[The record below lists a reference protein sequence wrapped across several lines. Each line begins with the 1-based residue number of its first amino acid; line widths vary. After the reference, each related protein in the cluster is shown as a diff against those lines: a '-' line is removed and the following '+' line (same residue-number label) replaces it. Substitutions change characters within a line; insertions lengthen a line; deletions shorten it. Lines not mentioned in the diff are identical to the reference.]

1 MDTRRLQ
8 LLLALSRLGS
18 MRAVADVH
26 HLTTSTVSQQ
36 IAALAR
42 ETGAQ
47 LIEPEGRRVR
57 LTPAGQR
64 LADHA
69 VTILAAVD
77 SARLDLDPD
86 AEPAGTV
93 RVGGFATGRA
103 GFPAADSRRPGGA
116 LSEGRIR
123 DQRVRADRSV
133 RAAHERRPRP
143 GADVR
148 LQPRPRLPRSGP
160 GDRPAVVGRVGTRRA
175 HRVPPTAAADI
186 GAYADQTWI
195 VNSRNTADEDAVRT
209 LASLAGFTP
218 RIAHEIDS
226 LDLVEDLI
234 VAGYGVGL
242 LPIGRPTHPDVTV
255 LPLSDPTVVLT
266 AYAATRRGRSTW
278 PPLRVVL
285 DRLRPPS
292 RRAVAAARLA
302 ATGRVIGQA
311 ALRCRVA
318 RLPGVG
324 RPQVGTGRALQVHH
338 RALIAQQVLPMRRT
352 VGAALAVGAGAAVLA
367 AGALQP
373 GAASP
378 VRGRI
383 NRQHDRRPARAAHRR

>member
-1 MDTRRLQ
+1 MQ

-69 VTILAAVD
+69 VTILAAID

-86 AEPAGTV
+86 AEPAGTI
-93 RVGGFATGRA
+93 RVGGFATGIRVSLLPVVADLAERYPKVEFVISEYEPIEAFRLLTDDDLDLTLTYDYNLAPASPGPALETMPLWSVEWGLAVPA
-103 GFPAADSRRPGGA
+103 GC
-116 LSEGRIR
+116 
-123 DQRVRADRSV
+123 
-133 RAAHERRPRP
+133 AAH
-143 GADVR
+143 GDCDIAD
-148 LQPRPRLPRSGP
+148 
-160 GDRPAVVGRVGTRRA
+160 
-175 HRVPPTAAADI
+175 
-186 GAYADQTWI
+186 YADQTWI

-234 VAGYGVGL
+234 IAGYGVGL
-242 LPIGRPTHPDVTV
+242 LPIERPTCPEVTV
-255 LPLSDPTVVLT
+255 LPLSDSKVVMT

-278 PPLRVVL
+278 PPLRAVL
-285 DRLRPPS
+285 DRLRPPK
-292 RRAVAAARLA
+292 
-302 ATGRVIGQA
+302 GEP
-311 ALRCRVA
+311 
-318 RLPGVG
+318 LP
-324 RPQVGTGRALQVHH
+324 RPKW
-338 RALIAQQVLPMRRT
+338 P
-352 VGAALAVGAGAAVLA
+352 
-367 AGALQP
+367 
-373 GAASP
+373 
-378 VRGRI
+378 
-383 NRQHDRRPARAAHRR
+383 RPEA

>member
-36 IAALAR
+36 IAALAK

-77 SARLDLDPD
+77 SARLDLDPG
-86 AEPAGTV
+86 AEPAGTI
-93 RVGGFATGRA
+93 RVGGFATG
-103 GFPAADSRRPGGA
+103 
-116 LSEGRIR
+116 IR
-123 DQRVRADRSV
+123 VS
-133 RAAHERRPRP
+133 
-143 GADVR
+143 
-148 LQPRPRLPRSGP
+148 LL
-160 GDRPAVVGRVGTRRA
+160 PAVAEVGTRYPKVEFLISEYEPIEA
-175 HRVPPTAAADI
+175 FAMLTDDDLDLALTYDYNLAPASPGLVLETVPLWSVTWGLAVPAEGRADI
-186 GAYADQTWI
+186 GAYADHTWI

-234 VAGYGVGL
+234 VSGHGVGL
-242 LPIGRPTHPDVTV
+242 LPINRPTHPGVTV
-255 LPLSDPTVVLT
+255 LPLSNPAVVMT
-266 AYAATRRGRSTW
+266 AYAVTRRGRATW

-285 DRLRPPS
+285 DRLSPPS
-292 RRAVAAARLA
+292 
-302 ATGRVIGQA
+302 GEP
-311 ALRCRVA
+311 
-318 RLPGVG
+318 LPWPDWP
-324 RPQVGTGRALQVHH
+324 RPE
-338 RALIAQQVLPMRRT
+338 
-352 VGAALAVGAGAAVLA
+352 AG
-367 AGALQP
+367 P
-373 GAASP
+373 
-378 VRGRI
+378 
-383 NRQHDRRPARAAHRR
+383 

>member
-18 MRAVADVH
+18 MRAVAEVH

-69 VTILAAVD
+69 VTILAAVE
-77 SARLDLDPD
+77 SARVDLDPD

-93 RVGGFATGRA
+93 RVGGFATGIRVA
-103 GFPAADSRRPGGA
+103 LLPIVADLAKRYPKVEFVISEYEPIEAFKLLSNDDLDLALTYDYNLAPASP
-116 LSEGRIR
+116 
-123 DQRVRADRSV
+123 
-133 RAAHERRPRP
+133 
-143 GADVR
+143 
-148 LQPRPRLPRSGP
+148 GP
-160 GDRPAVVGRVGTRRA
+160 GLQSAPLWSVEWGLAVPAQSTD
-175 HRVPPTAAADI
+175 TAAGI
-186 GAYADQTWI
+186 GDYADQTWI

-218 RIAHEIDS
+218 QIAHEIDS

-242 LPIGRPTHPDVTV
+242 LPIGRPTHPAVTV
-255 LPLSDPTVVLT
+255 LPLSDPKVVLT

-285 DRLRPPS
+285 DRLTPPRGEPLPRPDWP
-292 RRAVAAARLA
+292 
-302 ATGRVIGQA
+302 
-311 ALRCRVA
+311 
-318 RLPGVG
+318 
-324 RPQVGTGRALQVHH
+324 RP
-338 RALIAQQVLPMRRT
+338 IA
-352 VGAALAVGAGAAVLA
+352 
-367 AGALQP
+367 
-373 GAASP
+373 
-378 VRGRI
+378 
-383 NRQHDRRPARAAHRR
+383 